1 MQITA
6 AATFWAF
13 AVLPGGALGFS
24 NLFSSNRNY
33 LAINDISS
41 NVGFSSKNIP
51 SRRNRPSQSV
61 PSGWNK
67 RVYNMILMA
76 IPVLENW
83 TITSKGEAS
92 GIVKNHPD
100 PNIFDGELLTTSKL
114 STSKDVAKEGAIVI
128 TSSGSKY
135 KLGRPRGS
143 ASAQKQQKQQQSS
156 LRFSWGSFGI
166 SSQSKEE
173 VEEKSVAISSS
184 FGNWGFSSRIPV
196 LDNWSVTVRGEING
210 VVSNHPDKSISDGDT
225 ITTSKIL
232 EDRNALKEG
241 SIVSTSTGSK
251 YTLGKKRVG
260 LMSPFFNG
268 VGSPS
273 AVSKGGTFRS
283 GSNNVQQ
290 SYSSSSFAS
299 SSASS
304 GGNSSAASSSSS
316 SASTSFGNPFS
327 GTFEMFGKSMS
338 RATDDLT
345 SNGSQQIANVLSSFS
360 IKKTPNVASS
370 AVASSAMSNSIKEE
384 AARIANLRDL
394 KLKYG
399 INGKTV
405 GDGKYLLCGK
415 PQRSTSGKS
424 NIWSAY
430 RADKNGL
437 PTGEK
442 LTVKVSTNFDAISR
456 ESDNYNRVCSG
467 LFPGRF
473 VNKAEF
479 LPETNGFPLGEFKS
493 SCALVIESGRKDL
506 KAILAER
513 GGRGFEG
520 RAMRDAASAAL
531 QCIQAMHSSGI
542 VWTDLKTENFVIVS
556 EEIGDNGYLPGVKGI
571 DLESAMPRG
580 SNPVDFSPEA
590 CPPEFANA
598 FISGDGLRFKLDYS
612 YDIWSYG
619 MMLYELTTG
628 RSYFGNKTPAQIT
641 KSLQYTNSFEADV
654 SLVNDSKLRD
664 LIAQCLQ
671 ADPKKR
677 PNVTQL
683 LLHPYFLTSGVGPF
697 GW

>member
-1 MQITA
+1 MKISTA
-6 AATFWAF
+6 AYSYAVAT
-13 AVLPGGALGFS
+13 VLLFIPVPGTLGFS
-24 NLFSSNRNY
+24 NLFYSIGKNTSPKYYSSN
-33 LAINDISS
+33 AQST
-41 NVGFSSKNIP
+41 
-51 SRRNRPSQSV
+51 RNRPIQSPQV
-61 PSGWNK
+61 KSSPEWNR
-67 RVYNMILMA
+67 RVYKMILMA

-114 STSKDVAKEGAIVI
+114 STSQDLAREGAIVV

-135 KLGRPRGS
+135 KLGKPRGS
-143 ASAQKQQKQQQSS
+143 AAAVAAGQTTK
-156 LRFSWGSFGI
+156 FGWGSFGV
-166 SSQSKEE
+166 SSLEKKDA
-173 VEEKSVAISSS
+173 KSVSTSSSSSSS
-184 FGNWGFSSRIPV
+184 FGNWGFSSRVAV
-196 LDNWSVTVRGEING
+196 LDNWSITVRGEING
-210 VVSNHPDKSISDGDT
+210 VVSNHPDASISDGDT
-225 ITTSKIL
+225 ITTSKIV
-232 EDRNALKEG
+232 EDRNTFREG
-241 SIVSTSTGSK
+241 VTVTTSSGSK
-251 YTLGKKRVG
+251 YILGKKRNG
-260 LMSPFFNG
+260 LIPFNG

-290 SYSSSSFAS
+290 SYES

-304 GGNSSAASSSSS
+304 SSSL
-316 SASTSFGNPFS
+316 FNPFG
-327 GTFEMFGKSMS
+327 GTFEMIGKSMS
-338 RATDDLT
+338 RATEEFT

-360 IKKTPNVASS
+360 IKK
-370 AVASSAMSNSIKEE
+370 SNSNAVSSSSSSSSSTMSKNIKEE

-399 INGKTV
+399 VNGKTV
-405 GDGKYLLCGK
+405 GNGKYLLCDK

-473 VNKAEF
+473 VEKAEF
-479 LPETNGFPLGEFKS
+479 LPETDGFPYGEFKS
-493 SCALVIESGRKDL
+493 TCALVIESGRKDL

-598 FISGDGLRFKLDYS
+598 FISGEGLRFKLDYS

-641 KSLQYTNSFEADV
+641 KSLQYTNFEADV

-664 LIAQCLQ
+664 LISQCLQ
-671 ADPKKR
+671 ADPRDRKS
-677 PNVTQL
+677 V
-683 LLHPYFLTSGVGPF
+683 V
-697 GW
+697 